1 VDFSD
6 VAEWFANINA
16 PDDKR
21 ALEEALVKRAR
32 PRAKNNRI

>member
-6 VAEWFANINA
+6 VAESFANINA

-21 ALEEALVKRAR
+21 ALEQALAQRAR
-32 PRAKNNRI
+32 P